1 MGIISNFL
9 NKCTILN
16 TYDKQYLQKQ
26 KELRRN
32 HEAILDTLRS
42 NKEVKLTILREGKT
56 IELNMTRGQDD
67 KFGFALTRHR
77 DYSTVS
83 QSNNVELQIGDRIIN
98 AVSIQRNIPIA
109 QNETKENED
118 SLNKLETN
126 FHEAVD
132 QPQCGDHLK
141 SGTAPSPPTILREG
155 KTIELNMT
163 RGQDNK
169 FGLALTRIRK
179 YLTVNQYKD
188 AMLVQG
194 DQILKAV
201 AIEDV
206 DTEFL
211 STKKFL
217 EESKRHTQ
225 QFESE
230 YFKHQKSLN
239 EKIEVLEMMLRS
251 AGELTQ
257 DSPPEGPK

>member
-9 NKCTILN
+9 NQCTILN

-42 NKEVKLTILREGKT
+42 NKEVKL
-56 IELNMTRGQDD
+56 
-67 KFGFALTRHR
+67 
-77 DYSTVS
+77 
-83 QSNNVELQIGDRIIN
+83 
-98 AVSIQRNIPIA
+98 
-109 QNETKENED
+109 
-118 SLNKLETN
+118 
-126 FHEAVD
+126 
-132 QPQCGDHLK
+132 
-141 SGTAPSPPTILREG
+141 TILREG